1 MSIRN
6 DIAQNIVDILGD
18 ANDPKPIY
26 VTRESIDLD
35 NLARQQF
42 PAVVVRTTDE
52 TRSELTM
59 LGDVGS
65 RFAVMNVVCECYVTG
80 TNIDLQRNDIA
91 ERVEEA
97 LVADLTRGG
106 VAKNTK
112 LIELTVDQAIDKRFG
127 LISLTFEVEYIYTR
141 GAA

>member
-6 DIAQNIVDILGD
+6 DIAENIVAILGD

-26 VTRESIDLD
+26 VTRESVDLES
-35 NLARQQF
+35 LARTQF
-42 PAVVVRTTDE
+42 PAVVVRTSDE
-52 TRSELTM
+52 NRSELTM
-59 LGDVGS
+59 LGPLGS
-65 RFAVMNVVCECYVTG
+65 RFATMNVVCECYITG
-80 TNIDLQRNDIA
+80 TNIDHQRNDIA

-112 LIELTVDQAIDKRFG
+112 LVELTVDQAIDKRFG

>member
-42 PAVVVRTTDE
+42 PAVVVRTSDE
-52 TRSELTM
+52 SRSELTM

-65 RFAVMNVVCECYVTG
+65 RFATMNVVCECYVTG

>member
-6 DIAQNIVDILGD
+6 SIAENIVETLTDT
-18 ANDPKPIY
+18 NDPKPIY
-26 VTRESIDLD
+26 VTRESIDLE
-35 NLARQQF
+35 NLSRAQF
-42 PAVVVRTTDE
+42 PSIVVRTSDE
-52 TRSELTM
+52 VRSELTM
-59 LGDVGS
+59 LGNSGS
-65 RFAVMNVVCECYVTG
+65 RFSTMNVVCECYVTG
-80 TNIDLQRNDIA
+80 TNIDHQRNEVA

-112 LIELTVDQAIDKRFG
+112 LVELTVDQDIDKRFG
-127 LISLTFEVEYIYTR
+127 LISLTFDIEYIYTR

>member
-6 DIAQNIVDILGD
+6 DIADNIVAILTD
-18 ANDPKPIY
+18 TNDPKPIY
-26 VTRESIDLD
+26 VTRESVDVEE
-35 NLARQQF
+35 LARTQF

-52 TRSELTM
+52 SRSELTM
-59 LGDVGS
+59 LGETGT
-65 RFAVMNVVCECYVTG
+65 RFATMNVECECYVTG
-80 TNIDLQRNDIA
+80 TNIDLKRNDIA

-97 LVADLTRGG
+97 LNTDLTRGG

-112 LIELTVDQAIDKRFG
+112 LVQLTVDQEIDKRFG
-127 LISLTFEVEYIYTR
+127 KITLQFEVEYIYTR

>member
-6 DIAQNIVDILGD
+6 DIAENIVETLTDT
-18 ANDPKPIY
+18 NDPKPIY
-26 VTRESIDLD
+26 VTRESIDLE
-35 NLARQQF
+35 NLSRAQF
-42 PAVVVRTTDE
+42 PSIVVRTSDE
-52 TRSELTM
+52 VRSELTM
-59 LGDVGS
+59 LGNSGS
-65 RFAVMNVVCECYVTG
+65 RFSTMNVVCECYVTG
-80 TNIDLQRNDIA
+80 TNIDHQRNEVA

-112 LIELTVDQAIDKRFG
+112 LVELTVDQDIDKRFG
-127 LISLTFEVEYIYTR
+127 LISLTFDIEYIYTR

>member
-6 DIAQNIVDILGD
+6 SIAENIVETLTDT
-18 ANDPKPIY
+18 NDPKPIY
-26 VTRESIDLD
+26 VTRESIDLE
-35 NLARQQF
+35 NLSRAQF
-42 PAVVVRTTDE
+42 PSIVVRTSDE
-52 TRSELTM
+52 VRSELTM
-59 LGDVGS
+59 LGNSGS
-65 RFAVMNVVCECYVTG
+65 RFSTMNVVCECYVTG
-80 TNIDLQRNDIA
+80 TNIDHQRNEVA

-112 LIELTVDQAIDKRFG
+112 LVELTVDQGIDKRFG
-127 LISLTFEVEYIYTR
+127 LISLTFDIEYIYTR

>member
-18 ANDPKPIY
+18 ANDPKPIF

-42 PAVVVRTTDE
+42 PAVVVRTSDE
-52 TRSELTM
+52 NRSELTM
-59 LGDVGS
+59 QGDVGS
-65 RFAVMNVVCECYVTG
+65 RFATMNVVCECYVTG

-112 LIELTVDQAIDKRFG
+112 LVELTVDQAIDKRFG

>member
-6 DIAQNIVDILGD
+6 SIAENIVETLTDT
-18 ANDPKPIY
+18 NDPKPIY
-26 VTRESIDLD
+26 VTRESIDLE
-35 NLARQQF
+35 NLSRAQF
-42 PAVVVRTTDE
+42 PSIVVRTSDE
-52 TRSELTM
+52 VRSELTM
-59 LGDVGS
+59 LGSSGS
-65 RFAVMNVVCECYVTG
+65 RFSTMNVVCECYVTG
-80 TNIDLQRNDIA
+80 TNIDHQRNEVA

-112 LIELTVDQAIDKRFG
+112 LVELTVDQGIDKRFG
-127 LISLTFEVEYIYTR
+127 LISLTFDIEYIYTR

>member
-6 DIAQNIVDILGD
+6 DITQNIVDILGD

-26 VTRESIDLD
+26 VTRESIDLE

-42 PAVVVRTTDE
+42 PAVVVRSGDE
-52 TRSELTM
+52 TRESFTM
-59 LGDVGS
+59 DGPNGFRRSV
-65 RFAVMNVVCECYVTG
+65 FNVLCQCYVTG

-106 VAKNTK
+106 VAFDTR
-112 LIELTVDQAIDKRFG
+112 LTELAVDEAIDQRYG
-127 LISLTFEVEYIYTR
+127 LITLNFEVEYHYQR
-141 GAA
+141 GVA

>member
-6 DIAQNIVDILGD
+6 DIAENIVAVLGD
-18 ANDPKPIY
+18 SNDPKPIY
-26 VTRESIDLD
+26 VTRESVDVEE
-35 NLARQQF
+35 LARTQF

-52 TRSELTM
+52 TRQELTM
-59 LGDVGS
+59 LGETGS
-65 RFAVMNVVCECYVTG
+65 RFSVMNVVCECYVTG
-80 TNIDLQRNDIA
+80 NEIDLQRNNIA

-97 LVADLTRGG
+97 LNVDLTRGG

-112 LIELTVDQAIDKRFG
+112 LIELTVDQEIDKRFG
-127 LISLTFEVEYIYTR
+127 KISLTFEVEYIYTR

>member
-6 DIAQNIVDILGD
+6 SIAENIVETLKDTS
-18 ANDPKPIY
+18 DPKPVF
-26 VTRESIDLD
+26 VTRESIDQN

-42 PAVVVRTTDE
+42 PCVVVRTSDE

-59 LGDVGS
+59 LGNLGS
-65 RFAVMNVVCECYVTG
+65 RFSTMNVVCECYVTG
-80 TNIDLQRNDIA
+80 TNIDHERNEIA

-112 LIELTVDQAIDKRFG
+112 LIELAVDEGIDKRFG
-127 LISLTFEVEYIYTR
+127 LISLTFDIEYIYTR